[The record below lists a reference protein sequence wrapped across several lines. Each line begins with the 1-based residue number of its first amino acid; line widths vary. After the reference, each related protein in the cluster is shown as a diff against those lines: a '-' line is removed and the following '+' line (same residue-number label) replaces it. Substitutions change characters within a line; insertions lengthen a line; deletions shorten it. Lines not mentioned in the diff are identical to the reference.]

1 MQSGEGD
8 MSERRGFEQMWL
20 AKLSGCLD
28 EVAGEEIR
36 KQVMAGSEALA
47 SDASTPAVIQ
57 WTREAMERLE
67 ALVGEERSRRVM
79 MGCACQYPKADLQEI
94 KRMVQATGDLN
105 LAHRMLQERFE
116 TFLRDTLR
124 LSDELVAD
132 VVQRGW
138 GVAGV
143 RDRSTI
149 VATKIPKSGTLVEYM
164 HETDPE
170 KRRQYYCHC
179 PRVREVLKGAETIP
193 VVYCYCGAGF
203 YKGIWEEI
211 LQEPVKVE
219 VLESVLRG
227 DDVCTFA
234 IYLPYE
240 RRIHDHP
247 D

>member
-1 MQSGEGD
+1 MRRGS
-8 MSERRGFEQMWL
+8 MSERQDFEQMWL
-20 AKLSGCLD
+20 AKFTRCLD
-28 EVAGEEIR
+28 EVVGEDIR

-47 SDASTPAVIQ
+47 SNSSTPAIAQ

-67 ALVGEERSRRVM
+67 ALAGEESSRRVM
-79 MGCACQYPKADLQEI
+79 LGCACQYPKPDLQEI
-94 KRMVQATGDLN
+94 RHTFQATGDLD
-105 LAHRMLQERFE
+105 LAHRLLQERFE

-132 VVQRGW
+132 IVRRGW

-143 RDRSTI
+143 RDGNTI
-149 VATKIPKSGTLVEYM
+149 IATKIPKSGTLVEYV

-193 VVYCYCGAGF
+193 VIYCYCGAGF

-234 IYLPYE
+234 IYLP
-240 RRIHDHP
+240 
-247 D
+247 

>member
-1 MQSGEGD
+1 
-8 MSERRGFEQMWL
+8 MSERQDFEQMWL
-20 AKLSGCLD
+20 AKFTRCLD
-28 EVAGEEIR
+28 EVVGEDIR

-47 SDASTPAVIQ
+47 SNSSTPAIAQ

-67 ALVGEERSRRVM
+67 ALAGEESSRRVM
-79 MGCACQYPKADLQEI
+79 LGCACQYPKPDLQEI
-94 KRMVQATGDLN
+94 RHTFQATGDLD
-105 LAHRMLQERFE
+105 LAHRLLQERFE

-132 VVQRGW
+132 IVRRGW

-143 RDRSTI
+143 RDGNTI
-149 VATKIPKSGTLVEYM
+149 IATKIPKSGTLVEYV

-193 VVYCYCGAGF
+193 VIYCYCGAGF

-234 IYLPYE
+234 IYLP
-240 RRIHDHP
+240 
-247 D
+247 